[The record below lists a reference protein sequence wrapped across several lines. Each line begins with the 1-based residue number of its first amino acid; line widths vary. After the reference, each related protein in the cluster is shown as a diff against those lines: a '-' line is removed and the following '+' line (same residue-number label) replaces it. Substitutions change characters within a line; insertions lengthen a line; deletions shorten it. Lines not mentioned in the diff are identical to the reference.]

1 MIKMGGNMED
11 KSIALDGPAGSGK
24 STLARK
30 VARRFGLIYV
40 DTGALYRSIGLY
52 VLRKGISSRDEKGV
66 SALLPEI
73 ELEMIYDADGVQR
86 MILCGEDVTE
96 DIRLPEVSTYA
107 SDVSAMPPVRAFL
120 LSMQRDM
127 AVKYDVI
134 MDGRDIGTV
143 VLPDAGLKIFITA
156 DIEARAKRR
165 YLELREK
172 GVDTSLEEVQR
183 DMGIRDRNDSEREAA
198 PLKAAEDAIL
208 LDTTELD
215 LNESLEA
222 LSDIITRRFD
232 L

>member
-1 MIKMGGNMED
+1 MIMEK

-24 STLARK
+24 STLARMAAK
-30 VARRFGLIYV
+30 HFGLIYV

-52 VLRKGISSRDEKGV
+52 VLRGSIGSKDEKGV
-66 SALLPEI
+66 TDVLPNI
-73 ELEMIYDADGVQR
+73 ELEMKYDEDGIQR
-86 MILCGEDVTE
+86 MILCGEDVTDE
-96 DIRLPEVSTYA
+96 IRLPEVSVYA
-107 SDVSAMPPVRAFL
+107 SDVSAMPPVRAYL

-143 VLPDAGLKIFITA
+143 VLPGAGLKIFITA
-156 DIEARAKRR
+156 DIAARAERR

-172 GVDTSLEEVQR
+172 GVETSLEEVQKE
-183 DMGIRDRNDSEREAA
+183 MGIRDKNDSEREAA
-198 PLKAAEDAIL
+198 PLKAAEDAVI

-215 LNESLEA
+215 LNESFEA
-222 LSDIITRRFD
+222 LCTLITGRFE